1 MCIYLEGVIV
11 ATLNRIE
18 RQRAVFILTRR
29 QTRQRRLQI
38 ARIYRILVGLE
49 RALRVDAS
57 TEALRIGRSRCLE
70 KMGCCI
76 IDATKWSGRS

>member
-70 KMGCCI
+70 KMGCCT
-76 IDATKWSGRS
+76 IDATK